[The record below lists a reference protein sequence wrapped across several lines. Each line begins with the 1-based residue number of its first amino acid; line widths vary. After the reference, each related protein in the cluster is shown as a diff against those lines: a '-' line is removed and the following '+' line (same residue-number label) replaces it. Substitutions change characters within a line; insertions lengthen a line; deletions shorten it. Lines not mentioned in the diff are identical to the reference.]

1 MSIYSKLTL
10 FPKGCFNEF
19 WDVWGRHGD
28 DEQLEVFS
36 FVVEQQLSL
45 LLFDEQQPDYFD
57 ALEVFVL
64 LISVTFLAT
73 TSEFRIVYFL

>member
-10 FPKGCFNEF
+10 LPKGCFNEF
-19 WDVWGRHGD
+19 WAVWGWHSD

-45 LLFDEQQPDYFD
+45 LLFDEQHPDSFG
-57 ALEVFVL
+57 ALEALVL

-73 TSEFRIVYFL
+73 TSEFRTVYF